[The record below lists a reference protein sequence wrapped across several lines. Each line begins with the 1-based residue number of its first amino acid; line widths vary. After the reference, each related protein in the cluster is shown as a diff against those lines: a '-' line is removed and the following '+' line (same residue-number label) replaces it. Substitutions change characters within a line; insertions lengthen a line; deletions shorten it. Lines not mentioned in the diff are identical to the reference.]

1 MRLFQITDPQI
12 SLSWIPFD
20 FHILYKQVYLFCVT
34 LFFHH
39 SWGYMGRSF
48 QIQMLDCVL

>member
-20 FHILYKQVYLFCVT
+20 FTFSVNKCIYFSNCSFNIVEVI
-34 LFFHH
+34 
-39 SWGYMGRSF
+39 WGEVF
-48 QIQMLDCVL
+48 QFQMLDCV